1 MSKWSK
7 RGVYVVILS
16 TIETQNGVKLS
27 QFRPKSH
34 LSSSTCRSKSLSQS
48 SDAGAAP

>member
-16 TIETQNGVKLS
+16 TIETQNGVKVES
-27 QFRPKSH
+27 R
-34 LSSSTCRSKSLSQS
+34 T
-48 SDAGAAP
+48 